1 MAYTISKR
9 VTQKGMAFDL
19 YYRWQGV
26 RYRPLLGYNLS
37 SAEAE
42 QLAIDMIGKIHRG
55 EQSVL
60 VVQSACPT
68 LHEFLP
74 TYWQTLKIQKRI
86 DLRRPEIILDTHLLP
101 RFGTRT
107 LDTLS
112 AEDGLAYITSRLE
125 AGAAPGTIRK
135 EWGVL
140 MRILNLAV
148 DFEKINRN
156 RLKRVQLPE
165 ANKRS
170 RVASA
175 EEIESLRALGDQET
189 WRIVQVALHTG
200 LREAKILEIER
211 SWMKLRDDGWWLF
224 LPPARSALK
233 GTPAELPLNRM
244 AVAALKSDVACIDGP
259 IFHKRTSDALNKAW
273 SRLCKR
279 GKVHDLHF
287 HDLRHTF
294 ATRLQNLG
302 VPLEVRSALLGH
314 RLRSDS
320 LGSEAMTMRY
330 SHGGHGWNQQ
340 LRRAVTLLETTVL
353 SDGLSYRKSFVELQ
367 IALKAVNSSEDQGK
381 GWWSQRDL
389 NPCLS
394 LERAPS

>member
-9 VTQKGMAFDL
+9 ITQKGMAFDL

-37 SAEAE
+37 AAEAE

-55 EQSVL
+55 EQSLSVAAS
-60 VVQSACPT
+60 VCPT

-86 DLRRPEIILDTHLLP
+86 DLRRPEIILDIHLLP

-112 AEDGLAYITSRLE
+112 AEDGLEYITSRLD
-125 AGAAPGTIRK
+125 AGATPGTIRK

-189 WRIVQVALHTG
+189 WKVVQVALHTG

-211 SWMKLRDDGWWLF
+211 SWMKLKDDGWWLV

-233 GTPAELPLNRM
+233 GTPPELPLNRM

-259 IFHKRTSDALNKAW
+259 IFYKRTSDALNKAW

-279 GKVHDLHF
+279 GKIHDLHF

-320 LGSEAMTMRY
+320 LGSETMTMRY
-330 SHGGHGWNQQ
+330 SHGGQGWNQQ

-353 SDGLSYRKSFVELQ
+353 SYGLSCRQPSTELG
-367 IALKAVNSSEDQGK
+367 IDLKAVNSTEDQGK
-381 GWWSQRDL
+381 SWWSQRDL